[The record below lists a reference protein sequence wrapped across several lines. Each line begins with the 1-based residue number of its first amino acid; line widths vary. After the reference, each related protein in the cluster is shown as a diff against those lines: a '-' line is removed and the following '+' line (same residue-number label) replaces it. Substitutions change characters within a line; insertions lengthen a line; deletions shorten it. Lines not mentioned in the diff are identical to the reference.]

1 MPLEFKLPDI
11 GEGVAE
17 GEIVKWLVKVGDS
30 VKEHQSIVEV
40 MTDKATVE
48 VPSPAAG
55 KITALKA
62 KEGDTVPVG
71 SVIFVLE
78 TSTSAQAAP
87 ATARDSSA
95 SPAANASRAP
105 SASNTPNPSNAAN
118 APSASNTANTS
129 NTQRAAPNPA
139 ASTPRAA
146 PTPAN
151 GPAAPRAPISS
162 SAGQR
167 SAPSTAPASGATI
180 EFKLPDV
187 GEGVAEGEIV
197 KWLVKVGDAV
207 KEHQSI
213 VEVMTDKATVEVPAP
228 AAGTITAIKAKEGE
242 VVPVGQVI
250 FSLATAGAAA
260 QQARTPE
267 AAPAQARASERA
279 RTPEAAAAQARAPA
293 SAAPDT
299 ARAPAAREL
308 VGAGTQA
315 PAARAPALHSAS
327 DGRILAV
334 PSARRLARDMN
345 VDLAQVPGSG
355 RNGVVRRADVE
366 AFANSAAQGAPASE
380 TADSRGQ
387 RTVEES
393 APRPTTSA
401 ARAPQGAP
409 THFAPGERE
418 KRIPFRG
425 VRRKIAEAMVRSKFT
440 APHFTVV
447 EEVDVTELV
456 SLREKAKAIG
466 AESNVKVTFMPFI
479 MKATALALSK
489 YPMLNAHLDESAQE
503 LVHYQYVNLGI
514 AMDTD
519 NGLIV
524 PVVKEVQSK
533 GILQLASELAELAER
548 TRAGKVKPDELKGST
563 FSITNA
569 GNIGGTLATPIINFP
584 DVAILGVHR
593 IMKKPGVVETPQGDK
608 IEVRQYM
615 NFSCSVDHRLA
626 DGADGARFLVYLKKL
641 LENPGLLAL

>member
-11 GEGVAE
+11 GEGIAE
-17 GEIVKWLVKVGDS
+17 GEIVKWLVKVGDT

-48 VPSPAAG
+48 VPAPAAG
-55 KITALKA
+55 KITALNA

-71 SVIFVLE
+71 SVLFVIE
-78 TSTSAQAAP
+78 TGASSAPRTQPSTQPQAQPAKPSPAQARTQAATQSPTQPQAQAAKQSP
-87 ATARDSSA
+87 AQPTARPTSSSPTPPSPVSTAASA
-95 SPAANASRAP
+95 SGS
-105 SASNTPNPSNAAN
+105 
-118 APSASNTANTS
+118 
-129 NTQRAAPNPA
+129 
-139 ASTPRAA
+139 
-146 PTPAN
+146 
-151 GPAAPRAPISS
+151 
-162 SAGQR
+162 
-167 SAPSTAPASGATI
+167 TI
-180 EFKLPDV
+180 EFKLPDI
-187 GEGVAEGEIV
+187 GEGIAEGEIV

-228 AAGTITAIKAKEGE
+228 AAGTITAIRAKEGE
-242 VVPVGQVI
+242 VVPVGKVI
-250 FSLATAGAAA
+250 FSLATAGTGSVAAPSRA
-260 QQARTPE
+260 TQPQQATKTQ
-267 AAPAQARASERA
+267 AAPTQTA
-279 RTPEAAAAQARAPA
+279 ARAPA
-293 SAAPDT
+293 SAAAPSAASAQAP

-308 VGAGTQA
+308 VGAGTGAGANA
-315 PAARAPALHSAS
+315 PAARAPALTSVS
-327 DGRILAV
+327 DGKILAV

-345 VDLAQVPGSG
+345 VDLAQVTGSG

-366 AFANSAAQGAPASE
+366 AFANGSSQATTARDTAPSRVPGGVGASGGDAA
-380 TADSRGQ
+380 T
-387 RTVEES
+387 RTDAGV
-393 APRPTTSA
+393 
-401 ARAPQGAP
+401 ARAPATP

-440 APHFTVV
+440 APHFTVI
-447 EEVDVTELV
+447 EEVDVTDLV
-456 SLREKAKAIG
+456 SLREQAKAIG

-479 MKATALALSK
+479 MKATAIALAK
-489 YPMLNAHLDESAQE
+489 HPMLNAHLDESTQE
-503 LVHYQYVNLGI
+503 LVQFQYVNLGI
-514 AMDTD
+514 AMDTE

-524 PVVKEVQSK
+524 PVVRDVQAK

-548 TRAGKVKPDELKGST
+548 TRAGKVKSEELKGST

-593 IMKKPGVVETPQGDK
+593 IMKKPGVVETPEGDK
-608 IEVRQYM
+608 IAVRQYM